1 MAPAK
6 TGRESRRR
14 TTVIVTA
21 HTNKGIRSSVS
32 PCHRILITVVIK
44 FTAPKIDEAPA
55 KCKEKIAKSTEGPAC
70 AIFLA
75 KGGYTVHPVPAPFST
90 AADESRS
97 IKAGGSSQNL
107 ILFSRGNAISG
118 APSISG

>member
-6 TGRESRRR
+6 TGSDRRRR

-21 HTNKGIRSSVS
+21 QTNRGIRSSRI

-55 KCKEKIAKSTEGPAC
+55 K
-70 AIFLA
+70 
-75 KGGYTVHPVPAPFST
+75 
-90 AADESRS
+90 
-97 IKAGGSSQNL
+97 
-107 ILFSRGNAISG
+107 
-118 APSISG
+118 